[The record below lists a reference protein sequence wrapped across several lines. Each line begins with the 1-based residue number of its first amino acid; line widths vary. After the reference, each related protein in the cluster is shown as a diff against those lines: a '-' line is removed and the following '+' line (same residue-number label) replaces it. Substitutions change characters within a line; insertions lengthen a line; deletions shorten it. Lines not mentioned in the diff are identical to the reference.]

1 MLDYVRGMVASKSP
15 TRIVLEVSNIGY
27 LLHIPLSTFEKI
39 PDQGEVTL
47 RTQLFIRDDQVKVF
61 GFFTEEERGLFQL
74 LLSVTGIGPNTAIA
88 ILSGSSVD
96 DIKRAVIM
104 EDAKALEKIKGV
116 GKKTSERIVLELK
129 ERIKE
134 IATTLPSGLDSRQK
148 TIISDAIMALISLG
162 YGRAVAE
169 KAVSEAA
176 KKLQTVDNIEVLVRE
191 ALKYKV

>member
-1 MLDYVRGMVASKSP
+1 MLDYVRGMVVSKSP
-15 TRIVLEVSNIGY
+15 TRIVLEVSSIGY

-61 GFFTEEERGLFQL
+61 GFATEEERGLFQL

-134 IATTLPSGLDSRQK
+134 IATTLPSGLDFRQK

-191 ALKYKV
+191 ALKYKA

>member
-1 MLDYVRGMVASKSP
+1 MLDYIRGRVVNKSP
-15 TRIVLEVSNIGY
+15 TRIVLEVSSIGY

-39 PDQGEVTL
+39 PDQGEVL
-47 RTQLFIRDDQVKVF
+47 LHTQLFIRDDQVKVF
-61 GFFTEEERGLFQL
+61 GFATEEERGLFQL
-74 LLSVTGIGPNTAIA
+74 LLSVTGIGPNTAIN
-88 ILSGSSVD
+88 ILSGSAVD
-96 DIKRAVIM
+96 DIKQAVIM

-134 IATTLPSGLDSRQK
+134 IATTLPSGLDSKQK
-148 TIISDAIMALISLG
+148 TLIADAVMALISLG

-176 KKLQTVDNIEVLVRE
+176 RRLQTVDNIEVLVRE

>member
-1 MLDYVRGMVASKSP
+1 MLDYVRGMVVSKSP

-39 PDQGEVTL
+39 PDHGEVTL

-96 DIKRAVIM
+96 DIKRSVIM

-129 ERIKE
+129 ERIRE

-148 TIISDAIMALISLG
+148 TTISDAIMALISLG

-176 KKLQTVDNIEVLVRE
+176 KKLETVDNIEVLVRE

>member
-1 MLDYVRGMVASKSP
+1 MLDYIRGRVVNKSP
-15 TRIVLEVSNIGY
+15 TRIVLEVSSIGY

-39 PDQGEVTL
+39 PDQGEVL
-47 RTQLFIRDDQVKVF
+47 LHTQLFIRDDQVKVF
-61 GFFTEEERGLFQL
+61 GFATEEERGLFQL
-74 LLSVTGIGPNTAIA
+74 LLSVTGIGPNTAIN
-88 ILSGSSVD
+88 ILSGSAVE
-96 DIKRAVIM
+96 DIKQAVIM
-104 EDAKALEKIKGV
+104 EDAKALAKIKGV

-134 IATTLPSGLDSRQK
+134 IATTLPSGLDSKQK
-148 TIISDAIMALISLG
+148 TLIADAVMALISLG

-176 KKLQTVDNIEVLVRE
+176 RRLQTVDNIEVLVRE

>member
-15 TRIVLEVSNIGY
+15 ARIVLEVSNIGY

-148 TIISDAIMALISLG
+148 TTISDAIMALISLG

>member
-134 IATTLPSGLDSRQK
+134 IVTTLPSGLDSRQK

>member
-1 MLDYVRGMVASKSP
+1 MLDYIRGRVASKSP
-15 TRIVLEVSNIGY
+15 TRIVLEVSSIGY

-39 PDQGEVTL
+39 PDQGEVL
-47 RTQLFIRDDQVKVF
+47 LHTQLFIRDDQVKVF
-61 GFFTEEERGLFQL
+61 GFATEEERGLFQL
-74 LLSVTGIGPNTAIA
+74 LLSVTGIGPNTAIN
-88 ILSGSSVD
+88 ILSGSAVD
-96 DIKRAVIM
+96 DIKQAVIM

-134 IATTLPSGLDSRQK
+134 IATTLPSGLDSKQK
-148 TIISDAIMALISLG
+148 TLIADAVMALISLG

-176 KKLQTVDNIEVLVRE
+176 RRLQTVDNIEVLVRE

>member
-1 MLDYVRGMVASKSP
+1 MLDYVRGMVVSKSP
-15 TRIVLEVSNIGY
+15 TRIVLEVSSIGY
-27 LLHIPLSTFEKI
+27 LIHIPLSTFEKI

-47 RTQLFIRDDQVKVF
+47 RTQLFIRDDQLKVF
-61 GFFTEEERGLFQL
+61 GFATEEERGLFQL

-96 DIKRAVIM
+96 DIKRSVIM

-134 IATTLPSGLDSRQK
+134 ITTTLPTGLDFRQK

-176 KKLQTVDNIEVLVRE
+176 KKLQAVDNIEVLVRE

>member
-1 MLDYVRGMVASKSP
+1 MLDYVRGIVVSKSP

-96 DIKRAVIM
+96 DIKRAVII

-134 IATTLPSGLDSRQK
+134 IATTIPSGLDSRQK

>member
-1 MLDYVRGMVASKSP
+1 MLDYIRGRVVNKSP
-15 TRIVLEVSNIGY
+15 TRIVLEVSSIGY

-39 PDQGEVTL
+39 PDQGEVIL
-47 RTQLFIRDDQVKVF
+47 HTQLFIRDDQVKVF
-61 GFFTEEERGLFQL
+61 GFATEEERGLFQL
-74 LLSVTGIGPNTAIA
+74 LLSVTGIGPNTAIN
-88 ILSGSSVD
+88 ILSGSAVD
-96 DIKRAVIM
+96 DIKQAVIM

-134 IATTLPSGLDSRQK
+134 IATTLPSGLDSKQK
-148 TIISDAIMALISLG
+148 TLIADAVMALISLG
-162 YGRAVAE
+162 YGRVVAE

-176 KKLQTVDNIEVLVRE
+176 RRLQTVDNIEVLVRE

>member
-1 MLDYVRGMVASKSP
+1 MLDYVRGMVVSKSP

-96 DIKRAVIM
+96 DIKRSVIM

-129 ERIKE
+129 ERIRE

-148 TIISDAIMALISLG
+148 TTISDAIMALISLG

>member
-1 MLDYVRGMVASKSP
+1 MLDYVRGMVVSKAP

-61 GFFTEEERGLFQL
+61 GFFTEEERCLFQL

-96 DIKRAVIM
+96 DIKRSVIM

-134 IATTLPSGLDSRQK
+134 IATTLPSGLDSQQK
-148 TIISDAIMALISLG
+148 TTVSDAIMALISLG

>member
-1 MLDYVRGMVASKSP
+1 MLDYIRGRVVNKSP
-15 TRIVLEVSNIGY
+15 TRIVLEVSSIGY

-39 PDQGEVTL
+39 PDQGEVIL
-47 RTQLFIRDDQVKVF
+47 HTQLFIRDDQVKVF
-61 GFFTEEERGLFQL
+61 GFATEEERGLFQL
-74 LLSVTGIGPNTAIA
+74 LLSVTGIGPNTAIN
-88 ILSGSSVD
+88 ILSGSAVD
-96 DIKRAVIM
+96 DIKQAVIM

-134 IATTLPSGLDSRQK
+134 IATTLPSGLDSKQK
-148 TIISDAIMALISLG
+148 TLIADAVMALISLG

-176 KKLQTVDNIEVLVRE
+176 RRLQTVDNIEVLVRE

>member
-1 MLDYVRGMVASKSP
+1 MLDYVRGKVVSKSP

-39 PDQGEVTL
+39 HDQGEVTL

>member
-1 MLDYVRGMVASKSP
+1 MLEYVRGMVTSKSP

-176 KKLQTVDNIEVLVRE
+176 KKLQAVDNIEVLVRE